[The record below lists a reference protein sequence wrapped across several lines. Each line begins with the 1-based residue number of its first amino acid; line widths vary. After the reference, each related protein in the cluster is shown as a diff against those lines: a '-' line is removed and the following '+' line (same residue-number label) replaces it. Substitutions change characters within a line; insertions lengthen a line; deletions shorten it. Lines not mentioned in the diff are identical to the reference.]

1 MVFTVEV
8 TVKMS
13 MMMMMKMTT
22 EACLS
27 ADFFLCAGLPG
38 KHARICDLVNV
49 LSCLYWI
56 EKVTFFAFSSI
67 KVIYV
72 RIRAS
77 CKETKTCVTVFVDT
91 LHDASLFV
99 LFIHFC

>member
-1 MVFTVEV
+1 
-8 TVKMS
+8 MS

-49 LSCLYWI
+49 LSLPLGD
-56 EKVTFFAFSSI
+56 FFAFSSI

-72 RIRAS
+72 RIMAS
-77 CKETKTCVTVFVDT
+77 CKETKTCITVFVDT

>member
-1 MVFTVEV
+1 M
-8 TVKMS
+8 

-49 LSCLYWI
+49 LSLPLLDR
-56 EKVTFFAFSSI
+56 KGDFFCIFVHK

>member
-1 MVFTVEV
+1 
-8 TVKMS
+8 MS
-13 MMMMMKMTT
+13 MMMMMMMKMTT

-38 KHARICDLVNV
+38 KHARICDSVNV
-49 LSCLYWI
+49 LSLPLLDR
-56 EKVTFFAFSSI
+56 KGDFFAFSCI
-67 KVIYV
+67 KKVIYV

>member
-1 MVFTVEV
+1 
-8 TVKMS
+8 MS

-49 LSCLYWI
+49 LSLPLLDR
-56 EKVTFFAFSSI
+56 KGDFFAFSGI
-67 KVIYV
+67 KKSSMFESGRVAKKQKL
-72 RIRAS
+72 AS
-77 CKETKTCVTVFVDT
+77 QCLLILCMTPACLCFLSVFAEGGWRKV
-91 LHDASLFV
+91 
-99 LFIHFC
+99 

>member
-1 MVFTVEV
+1 
-8 TVKMS
+8 MS

-49 LSCLYWI
+49 LSLPLLDR
-56 EKVTFFAFSSI
+56 KGDFFAFSCI
-67 KVIYV
+67 KSHLCSNQGELQRNKNLRHSV
-72 RIRAS
+72 
-77 CKETKTCVTVFVDT
+77 C
-91 LHDASLFV
+91 
-99 LFIHFC
+99 